1 MALFSQTF
9 TALLLLQ
16 LELHLFGGSEAAAPQ
31 TLSCPAPAG
40 VPGTPGHNG
49 LPGRDGRDGRDG
61 AAGPKGEKG
70 ELGMWVQCRVTE
82 RIREASENRGQ
93 QESDHCALISGLSV
107 QGPPGKAGPAG
118 RAGLVGPVGPRG
130 PQGPK
135 GDPGSPGSVSN
146 DLITSLQ
153 SEVQALKARLTVAEK
168 ILSFSTFRKVGQ
180 KLFLMHRTEATF
192 DRGQKL
198 CTDAGWTLA
207 VPRKEAENKALSEMI
222 AQVAASHAYIG
233 ATDREKEGQFVDV
246 HKAPLTFT
254 KWKNGEPNN
263 NNGSEHC
270 AGIYTSGEWNDFNC
284 DINRKII
291 CETES

>member
-135 GDPGSPGSVSN
+135 GDPGSPGSTNN
-146 DLITSLQ
+146 DLVKSLQ
-153 SEVQALKARLTVAEK
+153 SELQSLKVRLSTMEK
-168 ILSFSTFRKVGQ
+168 AISFPTFKRVGQ
-180 KLFLMHRTEATF
+180 KYYASNGMKGNFAEGLKF
-192 DRGQKL
+192 
-198 CTDAGWTLA
+198 CTDAGGTL
-207 VPRKEAENKALSEMI
+207 VLPRSEAENKALSAM
-222 AQVAASHAYIG
+222 HATLGSTYIILG
-233 ATDREKEGQFVDV
+233 TTDRETEGQFVDLN
-246 HKAPLTFT
+246 KKPLTFT
-254 KWKNGEPNN
+254 SWKENEPNDYE
-263 NNGSEHC
+263 GKEDC
-270 AGIYTSGEWNDFNC
+270 AGIHINAKWNDLPC
-284 DINRKII
+284 GSAYTIV
-291 CETES
+291 CEI

>member
-1 MALFSQTF
+1 MINRNNLRNTAVFQVQYSSEQRMALFSQIF
-9 TALLLLQ
+9 TALLLL
-16 LELHLFGGSEAAAPQ
+16 HLVGGSEAAAPQ
-31 TLSCPAPAG
+31 TPSCHASAG

-49 LPGRDGRDGRDG
+49 VPGRDGRDGKDG

-70 ELGMWVQCRVTE
+70 EP
-82 RIREASENRGQ
+82 
-93 QESDHCALISGLSV
+93 GLSMH
-107 QGPPGKAGPAG
+107 GHPGKAGPAG
-118 RAGLVGPVGPRG
+118 AAGPPGPTGRVGPPG

-135 GDPGSPGSVSN
+135 GVPGSPGSVPN

-153 SEVQALKARLTVAEK
+153 FEVQALKARLTVAEK

-180 KLFLMHRTEATF
+180 KLFLTHRTEATF

-207 VPRKEAENKALSEMI
+207 VPRNEAENKALSEMI
-222 AQVAASHAYIG
+222 TQVAASHAYIG